1 MNRSPQTGVHPIV
14 KENRRNSA
22 LGRWAAR
29 TASDDSRDSLT
40 PDEQILTELYRLHG
54 PVLFAFVLRL
64 VDDHATAED
73 VVQETMLRAWR
84 NLDAIDPARGD
95 PRSYLFTVAKNVV
108 IDTWRA
114 KQRRPRLVSDDEYL
128 ATQPVEDD
136 LDAHVDAWMVEQ
148 ALERL
153 SVEHRTVVDHL
164 YYGGATVTETARRLG
179 IPPGTV
185 KSRAYY
191 AVRVLR
197 AAFEEMGMTR

>member
-1 MNRSPQTGVHPIV
+1 MLS
-14 KENRRNSA
+14 RR
-22 LGRWAAR
+22 AAR
-29 TASDDSRDSLT
+29 AASLDTEEGLT
-40 PDEQILTELYRLHG
+40 PDEQILTELYRRHG
-54 PVLFAFVLRL
+54 RVVFAFVLRL
-64 VDDHATAED
+64 VDDPATAED

-108 IDTWRA
+108 IDAWRA
-114 KQRRPRLVSDDEYL
+114 EQRRPRLVSDEASL

-136 LDAHVDAWMVEQ
+136 LDARVDAWMVDL

-164 YYGGATVTETARRLG
+164 YYGGATVTETARLLG

-185 KSRAYY
+185 KSRAFY

-197 AAFEEMGMTR
+197 AAFDEMGMTR